1 MSEKSPLNRTLISL
15 MIFYIFG
22 ALFAILASGSI
33 LMHVNPYSKC
43 LLFSSHIGGGKL
55 SYGNYASKHYL
66 KISCARIIL
75 KINDNQNCLG
85 VLITNVY
92 IYRLYDG
99 GICLSR
105 FCFGRVISICK
116 IMGWETQT
124 GWTCSNGVSSFLY

>member
-43 LLFSSHIGGGKL
+43 LLYSSHIGGGKL
-55 SYGNYASKHYL
+55 SYGNYASKYYL
-66 KISCARIIL
+66 KISCVRTTYDNKNWIGIL
-75 KINDNQNCLG
+75 
-85 VLITNVY
+85 TTHVY
-92 IYRLYDG
+92 IYRLHDG
-99 GICLSR
+99 RICLSR
-105 FCFGRVISICK
+105 CCVGRVISICK

-124 GWTCSNGVSSFLY
+124 GWACSNGVSSFLYYKR